1 MRNVRTAVLGVTVA
15 ALALTMPSPAAAK
28 VTETWQVAIN
38 MPESLSIDAGGI
50 FSITPDKQKREQVN
64 DN

>member
-15 ALALTMPSPAAAK
+15 ALALTMPGPAAAK

-38 MPESLSIDAGGI
+38 MPESLSIDALADL
-50 FSITPDKQKREQVN
+50 PDHARQAEAESHRM
-64 DN
+64 